1 MQICIVSTQLCY
13 ILMQKEWHFNFK
25 KWDVKTRWLCL
36 KMAEIAFPRTWNF
49 KIFRGRMPDPPT
61 GGPPSAPPLFK
72 PPMLKTWIR
81 ARGGQLETLKPAA
94 LVHLKPRW
102 PSIYSKHLTILF
114 YSPLNKLCW
123 PFPKKIIF
131 LILYIHTMISN
142 PLYQKYYLQGHTPSL
157 KLLAVPWQIH
167 LSVMKHWQ

>member
-1 MQICIVSTQLCY
+1 MFLLSFVIFWCKKNG
-13 ILMQKEWHFNFK
+13 ILTLKNEMLKQADFAS
-25 KWDVKTRWLCL
+25 KWWKSR
-36 KMAEIAFPRTWNF
+36 
-49 KIFRGRMPDPPT
+49 FRGLKISKFSGGGCRTPYR
-61 GGPPSAPPLFK
+61 GPPSAPPLFE

-81 ARGGQLETLKPAA
+81 ARGGQLETLKPAP
-94 LVHLKPRW
+94 LVLLKPRW

-131 LILYIHTMISN
+131 LIFHIHIMISN

-167 LSVMKHWQ
+167 LSVMKHW